1 MKKEFK
7 FDFDVASLANY
18 TNETNENLLSQSL
31 MSDPTAQYVT
41 IMPGVKSAEN
51 INTLDSD
58 LALQAGAAGFSA
70 GSSSTDFDFATLTV
84 DKFKI
89 NEVLDPYALEQ
100 KWIQVAMQPGSI
112 QEGIPFEQYI
122 ANEKAEKISKII
134 AQLSWQGS
142 TSGATG
148 SGNLAYADGFI
159 KTLAGESTRVT
170 PSGATAGTAFNASNI
185 VATIDNM
192 IANLNTDV
200 LDRDDLVLW
209 ISPAMYRTLVNA
221 LKALNNF
228 WIDPAITIDGTFMY
242 PFSNVRVVR
251 TYGLAN
257 SGTQSGYTPNN
268 NDAVI
273 VGPSRLLFWGTDL
286 VSDYSTFKLFY
297 VDSSDEVRFIFRAK
311 LGTQV
316 VYPQYFV
323 CNF

>member
-7 FDFDVASLANY
+7 FDFDVTALSNY

-31 MSDPTAQYVT
+31 MADPTSQYVS

-58 LALQAGAAGFSA
+58 LALQSGAAGFSA
-70 GSSSTDFDFATLTV
+70 GSSSTDFDFETLTV
-84 DKFKI
+84 NKFKI

-112 QEGIPFEQYI
+112 QEGIPFEAYI

-148 SGNLAYADGFI
+148 AGNLAYADGFI
-159 KTLAGESTRVT
+159 KTLAGQASRVI

-185 VATIDNM
+185 VATLDAM
-192 IANLNTDV
+192 IANLDEDV

-209 ISPAMYRTLVNA
+209 VSPAMYRTLVNA

-228 WIDPAITIDGTFMY
+228 WIDPAMTVDGTFMY

-257 SGTQSGYTPNN
+257 SASQSGYTVNS

-273 VGPSRLLFWGTDL
+273 LGPSRLLFWGTDL

-323 CNF
+323 TNF

>member
-7 FDFDVASLANY
+7 FDFDVSALSNY

-31 MSDPTAQYVT
+31 MADPTSQYVS

-58 LALQAGAAGFSA
+58 LALQSGAAGFSA
-70 GSSSTDFDFATLTV
+70 GTSATDFDFETLTV
-84 DKFKI
+84 SKFKI

-112 QEGIPFEQYI
+112 QEGIPFEAYI

-148 SGNLAYADGFI
+148 AGNLAFADGFI
-159 KTLAGESTRVT
+159 HTLEGQAARVI

-185 VATIDNM
+185 VATLDNM
-192 IANLNTDV
+192 IANLDEDV

-209 ISPAMYRTLVNA
+209 VSPAMYRTLVNA

-228 WIDPAITIDGTFMY
+228 WIDPAMTVDGTFMY

-257 SGTQSGYTPNN
+257 SASQSGYTVNS

-273 VGPSRLLFWGTDL
+273 LGPSRLLFWGTDL

-323 CNF
+323 TNF

>member
-7 FDFDVASLANY
+7 FDFDVSALSNY

-31 MSDPTAQYVT
+31 MSDPTSQYVS

-58 LALQAGAAGFSA
+58 LALQSGAAGFSA
-70 GSSSTDFDFATLTV
+70 GSSATDFDFETLTV
-84 DKFKI
+84 SKFKI

-112 QEGIPFEQYI
+112 QEGIPFEAYI

-148 SGNLAYADGFI
+148 AGNLAFADGFI
-159 KTLAGESTRVT
+159 HTLEGQATRVI
-170 PSGATAGTAFNASNI
+170 PSGATGSTAFNASNI
-185 VATIDNM
+185 VATLDNM
-192 IANLNTDV
+192 IANLDEDV

-209 ISPAMYRTLVNA
+209 VSPAMYRTLVNA

-228 WIDPAITIDGTFMY
+228 WIDPAMTVDGTFMY

-257 SGTQSGYTPNN
+257 SASQSGYTVNS

-273 VGPSRLLFWGTDL
+273 LGPSRLMFWGTDL

-323 CNF
+323 TNF